1 VAGGALTLGLLL
13 LVQGEPNIDMGAFPR
28 TTSVLVEQGGKLIHE
43 RYYLG
48 TDVDTLH
55 DPRSVGKSIT
65 GLAVGVA
72 IAENKLPSVDAP
84 AFAHLADLRPF
95 AHAGAAKAG
104 ITIADFLTMSSALD
118 CDDDD
123 GDSPG
128 NELGMYPKP
137 VWTRWAVDLP
147 VKAGYTRDAAGR
159 GPFSYCTAGVFLL
172 GQILQRAT
180 GQPVDRYIES
190 RLLTPL
196 GITRRT
202 WARSS
207 SAEVLTGGML
217 RLRTRDL
224 AKLGRLLLDRGRW
237 SGKQLVPAAWIDRS
251 LSVQRRPNKAQ
262 DPAGQLGYGYLLYRR
277 DYATPCGPKS
287 GWYMSGNGGN
297 HVVVLKDLDAVVV
310 VTRTNYNTRGT
321 HDQTWRLTEQHLLP
335 RLTCPTKR

>member
-1 VAGGALTLGLLL
+1 MRQNGH
-13 LVQGEPNIDMGAFPR
+13 
-28 TTSVLVEQGGKLIHE
+28 VLVEDLGSSNGARINGERISGQSAVKDGDLIQIGD
-43 RYYLG
+43 Y
-48 TDVDTLH
+48 D
-55 DPRSVGKSIT
+55 
-65 GLAVGVA
+65 LA
-72 IAENKLPSVDAP
+72 LQSDAQEGISTQR
-84 AFAHLADLRPF
+84 LRP
-95 AHAGAAKAG
+95 
-104 ITIADFLTMSSALD
+104 S
-118 CDDDD
+118 
-123 GDSPG
+123 
-128 NELGMYPKP
+128 
-137 VWTRWAVDLP
+137 
-147 VKAGYTRDAAGR
+147 
-159 GPFSYCTAGVFLL
+159 
-172 GQILQRAT
+172 
-180 GQPVDRYIES
+180 
-190 RLLTPL
+190 TPL

-237 SGKQLVPAAWIDRS
+237 SGKQQVPAAWIDRS